1 MYSIVNT
8 LHNLLW
14 FNLLIVFFYFSLI
27 EININIFTQLRHLT
41 FNDSFSSAGSI
52 SSIIFL
58 LAETI
63 LLVFL
68 LLKAKK

>member
-27 EININIFTQLRHLT
+27 EVNINIFFQLRHLT
-41 FNDSFSSAGSI
+41 FDDSFATAGSI

-58 LAETI
+58 LAEAI
-63 LLVFL
+63 LLAFL